1 MFAGNTKIQTFPE
14 LSDAL
19 PNNIYS
25 MVGAF
30 SGCTGLRRVTLPD
43 IKMETQGLFYNCS
56 SLEFV
61 VFPTGVNTIQFYAFN
76 NNKALNFVVFT
87 SSEPPRFENTNMLTT
102 QKTIKLYVLDRN
114 YDEYANTGWINDL
127 YLNYGGDRLRR
138 FSRLATDYPEYY
150 EECVKLVSK
159 YTGQ

>member
-1 MFAGNTKIQTFPE
+1 
-14 LSDAL
+14 
-19 PNNIYS
+19 
-25 MVGAF
+25 
-30 SGCTGLRRVTLPD
+30 
-43 IKMETQGLFYNCS
+43 
-56 SLEFV
+56 
-61 VFPTGVNTIQFYAFN
+61 
-76 NNKALNFVVFT
+76 
-87 SSEPPRFENTNMLTT
+87 MLTT